1 MQQGMANMG
10 ATQAIAQWI
19 TETTTA
25 GIPAEA
31 KKTAEIGCFDCLGVL
46 LAASTQ
52 EHGKLFSR
60 YVEDIGGKPEA
71 TVIPSGLK
79 TSASNAAL
87 ANGTLSHAL
96 DYDDS
101 GAFAHASTILF
112 PALVSLGD
120 KIRASGRDLIE
131 AYVVGFEVGV
141 RLAAPYKQARGFH
154 KMSAFGRMAAAAA
167 CSKLLHLNERQV
179 QMALGIAGSMA
190 SGVVLNHGTMTK
202 PLHAGLA
209 ARDGVMA
216 AELASRGW
224 TASEDIIDHPLGFI
238 PSFCGDAGDV
248 DAIVKSLGNPFTIQ
262 NTIVIKKYPCGAG
275 NHPTIDSLLALMEE
289 HQFDYRDV
297 DEVELQQSYQSDY
310 VLYARPRTGLEGKFS
325 VLYNAAAALVQGKVD
340 IETFTDERIHDARIQ
355 ETMDKVRVRILT
367 RWDEWE
373 EKSRGRWPDGSTGF
387 TGKPVKVRLKDGR
400 ALVKAI
406 APKELLG
413 SPRNPWGLQNI
424 RTKFESNASR
434 VLPPD
439 KVRQAAELWSKLS
452 EIKDVSRAIDC
463 VVTAERRSS

>member
-1 MQQGMANMG
+1 MG
-10 ATQAIAQWI
+10 ATQFIAHWI
-19 TETTTA
+19 SETKLA
-25 GIPAEA
+25 DIPAEA

-60 YVEDIGGKPEA
+60 YVEEMGGEPEA
-71 TVIPSGLK
+71 TIIPSGFK
-79 TSASNAAL
+79 TSTSNAAL

-112 PALVSLGD
+112 PALISLGD
-120 KIRASGRDLIE
+120 KIAASGRDLIE

-141 RLAAPYKQARGFH
+141 RLAAPYKQSRGFH

-167 CSKLLHLNERQV
+167 CSKLLRLNERQV

-224 TASEDIIDHPLGFI
+224 TAAEDIIDHPLGFI
-238 PSFCGDAGDV
+238 PSFCGDAGNV
-248 DAIVKSLGNPFTIQ
+248 DEIVQRLGNPFTIH

-275 NHPTIDSLLALMEE
+275 NHPTIDSLLALMQE
-289 HQFDYRDV
+289 HHFDYRDV
-297 DEVELQQSYQSDY
+297 EEVELQQSYQSDY
-310 VLYARPRTGLEGKFS
+310 VLYAKPRTGLEGKFS
-325 VLYNAAAALVQGKVD
+325 VLYNAAAALVQRKVD
-340 IETFTDERIHDARIQ
+340 IETFTDDRIHDTRIQ
-355 ETMDKVRVRILT
+355 ETMDKIRIRILT

-387 TGKPVKVRLKDGR
+387 TGKPVKVRLKNGHV
-400 ALVKAI
+400 LVKTI

-413 SPRNPWGLQNI
+413 SPRNPWGMRNI
-424 RTKFESNASR
+424 RAKFEANAR
-434 VLPPD
+434 LALPED
-439 KVRQAAELWSKLS
+439 KVQQAAQLWSSLG
-452 EIKDVSRAIDC
+452 EIKDV
-463 VVTAERRSS
+463 RSAMKGLLIREADAKNT

>member
-1 MQQGMANMG
+1 MG
-10 ATQAIAQWI
+10 ATQSIAYWI
-19 TETTTA
+19 TETKLA
-25 GIPAEA
+25 DIPAEA
-31 KKTAEIGCFDCLGVL
+31 KKTAEIGCFDCLGVM
-46 LAASTQ
+46 LAACTQ
-52 EHGKLFSR
+52 GHGKLFNR

-71 TVIPSGLK
+71 TVIPSGFR

-87 ANGTLSHAL
+87 ANGTFSHAL

-101 GAFAHASTILF
+101 GAFAHASTVLF
-112 PALVSLGD
+112 PALVALGE
-120 KIRASGRDLIE
+120 KIGVSGSDLVE

-141 RLAAPYKQARGFH
+141 RLASPYKQSRGFH
-154 KMSAFGRMAAAAA
+154 KMAVFGRMAAAAA
-167 CSKLLHLNERQV
+167 CSKLLQLNAQQV

-224 TASEDIIDHPLGFI
+224 TAAEDIIDHPLGFI

-248 DAIVKSLGNPFTIQ
+248 DDIVKKLGNPYTIQ

-289 HQFDYRDV
+289 HGFGYRDV
-297 DEVELQQSYQSDY
+297 EELELQQSYQSDY
-310 VLYARPRTGLEGKFS
+310 VLYAKPRTGLEGKFS

-340 IETFTDERIHDARIQ
+340 IDTFSDDRIKDTRIQ
-355 ETMDKVRVRILT
+355 DTMNKIRIRILT

-373 EKSRGRWPDGSTGF
+373 EKSGGRWPAGSTGF
-387 TGKPVKVRLKDGR
+387 TGKPVKVRLTDGR
-400 ALVKAI
+400 VLVKTI

-413 SPRNPWGLQNI
+413 SPRNPWGMENI
-424 RTKFESNASR
+424 RAKFESNARLVLTEDR
-434 VLPPD
+434 VQ
-439 KVRQAAELWSKLS
+439 QAARLWSSLG
-452 EIKDVSRAIDC
+452 EIKDVRNAVKDLLIGEADAQN
-463 VVTAERRSS
+463 T

>member
-1 MQQGMANMG
+1 MG
-10 ATQAIAQWI
+10 ATQAIAQWVSK
-19 TETTTA
+19 TTLA
-25 GIPAEA
+25 DIPAEA

-52 EHGKLFSR
+52 EHGRLFGR
-60 YVEDIGGKPEA
+60 YVEDMGGKPEA
-71 TVIPSGLK
+71 TVIPTGFR
-79 TSASNAAL
+79 TSAVNAAL

-112 PALVSLGD
+112 PALVTLGD
-120 KIRASGRDLIE
+120 KIGASGRDLIE

-141 RLAAPYKQARGFH
+141 RLAAPYKQSRGFH
-154 KMSAFGRMAAAAA
+154 KMAAFGRMAAAAA
-167 CSKLLHLNERQV
+167 CSKLLKLDVHQL

-224 TASEDIIDHPLGFI
+224 TAAEDIIDHPLGFI
-238 PSFCGDAGDV
+238 PSFCGAAGDV
-248 DAIVKSLGNPFTIQ
+248 DSIVKSLGNPFTIQ

-275 NHPTIDSLLALMEE
+275 NHPTIDSLLALMQE
-289 HQFDYRDV
+289 HHFDYRDV
-297 DEVELQQSYQSDY
+297 EEVELEQSYQSDY
-310 VLYARPRTGLEGKFS
+310 VLYAKPRTGLEGKFS
-325 VLYNAAAALVQGKVD
+325 VLYNGAAALVQGKVD
-340 IETFTDERIHDARIQ
+340 IETFTDERIKDARIQ
-355 ETMDKVRVRILT
+355 ETMDKIRIRILT
-367 RWDEWE
+367 RWDEWA

-400 ALVKAI
+400 VLAKTI

-413 SPRNPWGLQNI
+413 SPRNPWGMENI
-424 RTKFESNASR
+424 RAKFLSNASR
-434 VLPPD
+434 VLQD
-439 KVRQAAELWSKLS
+439 KNALQAADIWSRLE
-452 EIKDVSRAIDC
+452 EISDVSSAIAH
-463 VVTAERRSS
+463 VITPEQRSRYKA